1 MTRRVKTG
9 VSLPGDIIRL
19 LDEYMELTGARSRS
33 KILSDAVLN
42 FVNERLWLRTNR
54 NIMGVLIVIY
64 NEKRGETVKKLLD
77 IQHEYLDNISA
88 TLHIHATHDKCLEV
102 ILIRGESTRILRLL
116 GDMQNIVGVE
126 YTKFV
131 PFTEI

>member
-9 VSLPGDIIRL
+9 VSLPEDIIRL

-102 ILIRGESTRILRLL
+102 ILIKGESTRILRLL

>member
-9 VSLPGDIIRL
+9 VSLPEDIIRL